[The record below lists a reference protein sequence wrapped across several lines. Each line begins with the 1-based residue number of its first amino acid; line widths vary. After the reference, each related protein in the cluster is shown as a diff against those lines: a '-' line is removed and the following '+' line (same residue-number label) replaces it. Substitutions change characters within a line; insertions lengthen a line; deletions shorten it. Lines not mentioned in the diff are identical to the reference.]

1 MDLSIIIPA
10 KDEAESIGELF
21 GEIQSVLSSDSAISS
36 WEVLFIDDGSAD
48 TTWQVIE
55 ELAAQHSEVVGYKF
69 QYNCGKAAA
78 LALGFQHAQGK
89 YIFTMDADLQ
99 DNPKEIPRFLEKLDE
114 GYDLISGWK
123 KRRYDPWHKV
133 LPSRF
138 FNLVT
143 SKAAGIRLHDFNC
156 GFKAYKRDVLK
167 YITLYGDFHRYIPV
181 WANWKGFKITEI
193 VVEHRKRKFGYSK
206 YGLSRLVSGFLD
218 LLTLLFIHK
227 FSKKPLHFFG
237 LLGLLFVLAG
247 SGVLGYFAIYWLIHQ
262 ALHVRPLLV
271 LGAVSLII
279 GIQFISLGL
288 LAEMQIS
295 RDDHSTFPICT
306 TTRKDGAS

>member
-1 MDLSIIIPA
+1 VDLSIIIPA
-10 KDEAESIGELF
+10 KDEAESIVELIE
-21 GEIQSVLSSDSAISS
+21 EIQSVLTEEPRVST
-36 WEVLFIDDGSAD
+36 WEVLFVDDGSSD
-48 TTWQVIE
+48 GTWGVIE
-55 ELAAQHSEVVGYKF
+55 SLSQKYSEVEGFRF

-78 LALGFQHAQGK
+78 LALGFKEAKGTN
-89 YIFTMDADLQ
+89 IITMDADLQ
-99 DNPKEIPRFLEKLDE
+99 DNPKEIPRFLDKLEE

-123 KRRYDPWHKV
+123 KRRFDPWHKV
-133 LPSRF
+133 LPSRL
-138 FNLVT
+138 FNYVT

-156 GFKAYKRDVLK
+156 GFKAYKKEVLT
-167 YITLYGDFHRYIPV
+167 YIKLYGDFHRYIPV
-181 WANWKGFKITEI
+181 WANWKGFKIDEV
-193 VVEHRKRKFGYSK
+193 VVEHRKRKYGYSK

-237 LLGLLFVLAG
+237 LLGLTFVVAG

-262 ALHVRPLLV
+262 SLHVRPLLV
-271 LGAVSLII
+271 LGAVSLVI

-295 RDDHSTFPICT
+295 RDDHTVFPLSGS
-306 TTRKDGAS
+306 TRKEG

>member
-10 KDEAESIGELF
+10 KDEAESIRELV
-21 GEIQSVLSSDSAISS
+21 GEIQSVLTDEPRISQ
-36 WEVLFIDDGSAD
+36 WEILFIDDGSSDD
-48 TTWQVIE
+48 TWSVIE
-55 ELAAQHSEVVGYKF
+55 KLSQEYSEVEGFRF

-78 LALGFQHAQGK
+78 LALGFKEAKGS

-99 DNPKEIPRFLEKLDE
+99 DNPNEIPNFLDKLEE
-114 GYDLISGWK
+114 GYDLVSGWK
-123 KRRYDPWHKV
+123 KRRFDPWHKV
-133 LPSRF
+133 LPSRL
-138 FNLVT
+138 FNYVT

-156 GFKAYKRDVLK
+156 GFKAYKRDVLTFIK
-167 YITLYGDFHRYIPV
+167 LYGDFHRYIPV
-181 WANWKGFKITEI
+181 WANWKGFKIDEI
-193 VVEHRKRKFGYSK
+193 VVEHRKRKYGHSK

-237 LLGLLFVLAG
+237 LLGLTFVLAG
-247 SGVLGYFAIYWLIHQ
+247 AGVLGYFAMFWIIHQ
-262 ALHVRPLLV
+262 SLHLRPLLV

-295 RDDHSTFPICT
+295 RDDHTVFPLSDRT
-306 TTRKDGAS
+306 HKEG

>member
-10 KDEAESIGELF
+10 KDEAESIGELI
-21 GEIQSVLSSDSAISS
+21 GEIQSVLTDEPRITE
-36 WEVLFIDDGSAD
+36 WEILFIDDGSSDD
-48 TTWQVIE
+48 TWSVIE
-55 ELAAQHSEVVGYKF
+55 KLSQEYSEVEGFRF

-78 LALGFQHAQGK
+78 LALGFKEAKGY

-99 DNPKEIPRFLEKLDE
+99 DNPKEIPSFIDKLEE
-114 GYDLISGWK
+114 GYDLVSGWK
-123 KRRYDPWHKV
+123 KRRFDPWHKV
-133 LPSRF
+133 LPSRI
-138 FNLVT
+138 FNFVT

-156 GFKAYKRDVLK
+156 GFKAYKRDVLTFIK
-167 YITLYGDFHRYIPV
+167 LYGDFHRYIPV
-181 WANWKGFKITEI
+181 WANWKGFKIDEI
-193 VVEHRKRKFGYSK
+193 VVEHRKRKYGSSK

-237 LLGLLFVLAG
+237 LLGLTFILAG
-247 SGVLGYFAIYWLIHQ
+247 SGVLGYFAIYWIIHQ

-279 GIQFISLGL
+279 GIQFVSLGL

-295 RDDHSTFPICT
+295 RDDHTAFPLSDRT
-306 TTRKDGAS
+306 HKEG